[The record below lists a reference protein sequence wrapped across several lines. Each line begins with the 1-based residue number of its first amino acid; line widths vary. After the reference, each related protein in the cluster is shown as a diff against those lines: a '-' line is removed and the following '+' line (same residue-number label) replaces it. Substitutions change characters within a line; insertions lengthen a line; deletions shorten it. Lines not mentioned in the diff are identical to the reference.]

1 MISREILEIKKQ
13 FTPENCTIS
22 RMCVCYVDHEK
33 NRQYEDAH
41 SFLTL
46 QEEEAFKYLE
56 IFKQTLT
63 GTLGKKLINMEFPL
77 AQEEPGGTQNFLYR
91 LRDSK
96 LNDEVLVDEF
106 YNKII
111 DNFDYGENYYI
122 ILIHATYDVPGKATD
137 GSEMFDASD
146 NIYEYILCSICPVK
160 LAKAGLS
167 YDVDQNAVIGRT
179 RDWVVE
185 PPMKGFLFPAF
196 NDRTADIHQALYFTK
211 KPEELQPKLIEE
223 LLGSDIPLSAKNQKA
238 TFNEVIST
246 TLGAECDLEMAKI
259 IHDQLQD
266 MVEIN
271 KAEPEPLELDKYDM
285 RLLLE
290 KSGVSS
296 EKLDKV
302 EQVFEDVAGER
313 RRLMASNVASTR
325 KFTIEM
331 PDVLIKISPDR
342 TDLVQT
348 KIIDERKCI
357 VIPINDH
364 VEVNGLELELDSAE
378 TENVVFA
385 GTISANQ
392 DESAASEPNKTE
404 NSEETTDI
412 AVETEEIP
420 F

>member
-1 MISREILEIKKQ
+1 MISKEILEIKKQ
-13 FTPENCTIS
+13 FDPDRCTIS
-22 RMCVCYVDHEK
+22 RLCGCYVDHEK
-33 NRQYEDAH
+33 NRKYEVNR
-41 SFLTL
+41 SFLSL
-46 QEEEAFKYLE
+46 QEEEAFKYFE

-77 AQEEPGGTQNFLYR
+77 SQEEPGGTQEFLYR
-91 LRDSK
+91 LRNSK
-96 LNDEVLVDEF
+96 LDDEVLLDEF

-122 ILIHATYDVPGKATD
+122 ILIHAVYDVPGKASD

-146 NIYEYILCSICPVK
+146 NIYEYILCSICPVNM
-160 LAKAGLS
+160 AKAGLS
-167 YDVDQNAVIGRT
+167 YDVDQNAIVGRT

-246 TLGAECDLEMAKI
+246 TLESECDLETVKC
-259 IHDQLQD
+259 IHDKLQE
-266 MVEIN
+266 MVEAN
-271 KAEPEPLELDKYDM
+271 KLDPEPLELDKYDM
-285 RLLLE
+285 RYLLE
-290 KSGVSS
+290 ESGVSK
-296 EKLDKV
+296 EKV
-302 EQVFEDVAGER
+302 EKVETVFENVAGER
-313 RRLMASNVASTR
+313 RRLQAVNVAETR
-325 KFTIEM
+325 KFSIEM
-331 PDVLIKISPDR
+331 PDVWIKVSADR

-348 KIIDERKCI
+348 KIIDDRKCI

-364 VEVNGLELELDSAE
+364 VEVNGLEIEFGGNEGNNEVRSAAPIEAAPVTEENQAENADFDTRTSAELDS
-378 TENVVFA
+378 
-385 GTISANQ
+385 
-392 DESAASEPNKTE
+392 
-404 NSEETTDI
+404 
-412 AVETEEIP
+412 EIP

>member
-22 RMCVCYVDHEK
+22 RMCMCYVDHEK
-33 NRQYEDAH
+33 NRQYEDAR

-63 GTLGKKLINMEFPL
+63 GTIGKKLINMEFPL
-77 AQEEPGGTQNFLYR
+77 SQEEPGGTQEFLYR
-91 LRDSK
+91 LRESK
-96 LNDEVLVDEF
+96 LNDEVLIDEF

-167 YDVDQNAVIGRT
+167 YDVDQNAVVGRT

-271 KAEPEPLELDKYDM
+271 KSEPEPLELDKYDM

-290 KSGVSS
+290 KSGVSN

-313 RRLMASNVASTR
+313 RRLMATNVASTR

-331 PDVLIKISPDR
+331 PDVLIKVSPDR

-348 KIIDERKCI
+348 KIIDDRKCI

-364 VEVNGLELELDSAE
+364 VEVNGLELELGEPEDK
-378 TENVVFA
+378 VFA
-385 GTISANQ
+385 GTEPVKYDADAGTAQNQ
-392 DESAASEPNKTE
+392 QE
-404 NSEETTDI
+404 NSEEIADI
-412 AVETEEIP
+412 ATETEEIP

>member
-22 RMCVCYVDHEK
+22 RMCMCYVDHEK
-33 NRQYEDAH
+33 NRQYEDAR

-46 QEEEAFKYLE
+46 QEEESFKYLE

-63 GTLGKKLINMEFPL
+63 GTIGKKLINMEFPL
-77 AQEEPGGTQNFLYR
+77 SQEEPGGTQEFLYR
-91 LRDSK
+91 LRESK
-96 LNDEVLVDEF
+96 LNDEVLIDEF

-167 YDVDQNAVIGRT
+167 YDVDQNAVVGRT

-271 KAEPEPLELDKYDM
+271 KSEPEPLELDKYDM

-290 KSGVSS
+290 KSGVSN

-313 RRLMASNVASTR
+313 RRLMATNVASTR

-331 PDVLIKISPDR
+331 PDVLIKVSPDR

-348 KIIDERKCI
+348 KIIDDRKCI

-364 VEVNGLELELDSAE
+364 VEVNGLELELGEPEDK
-378 TENVVFA
+378 VFA
-385 GTISANQ
+385 GTEPVKYDADAGTAQNQ
-392 DESAASEPNKTE
+392 QE
-404 NSEETTDI
+404 NSEEIADI
-412 AVETEEIP
+412 ATETEEIP